1 VIGVAPSSGRRM
13 RRLARN
19 ISGATAVEFAVVA
32 PVLFLMIMG
41 LFDVAHTQY
50 TNSLVHGEM
59 QRAARQLTLENAN
72 SRMQVVD
79 AKVRAQIRQIVPKSA
94 TIEFE
99 KLSHFDF
106 SDIAEPEEVI
116 GGNNDRVCDP
126 GETYLDDNDNGRW
139 DADRGKDGIGGARD
153 AVLYTAIITY
163 PRMFPISGMIGVPK
177 DVRLEVST
185 VLRNQPYDEQDRS
198 ATSRTC

>member
-1 VIGVAPSSGRRM
+1 VIAARPLPKQSL
-13 RRLARN
+13 RRLAGDTG
-19 ISGATAVEFAVVA
+19 GATIIEFAVVA
-32 PVLFLMIMG
+32 PVLFLMLMG

-50 TNSLVHGEM
+50 TSSLVHGEM

-72 SRMQVVD
+72 SQMEMVD
-79 AKVRAQIRQIVPKSA
+79 AKVRSQLRQVLPPSA

-106 SDIAEPEEVI
+106 SDIAEPEEIV
-116 GGNNDRVCDP
+116 GGNGDQICDP
-126 GETYLDDNDNGRW
+126 GEMYIDDNDNSRW

-163 PRMFPISGMIGVPK
+163 PRMFPLYGMIGAPEEIQ
-177 DVRLEVST
+177 LEVST
-185 VLRNQPYDEQDRS
+185 VLRNQPYDEQDRT
-198 ATSRTC
+198 ATPRYC